1 MTARKKATRK
11 KSAKKK
17 ASRKKSA
24 SNKAKMLSFLEGKV
38 AISTRG
44 ELDVSETENRVV
56 HVPELDD
63 FFIVQ
68 GGGGTAWWSVELD
81 HSATLEEV
89 VSPHWD
95 PKPSDGAGEVGSR
108 NVAHLPGVE
117 VHEWIEGEAYNTGDV
132 IWDESGYEDPKK
144 LKGKVKYLATALGE
158 EPADVLAWEF
168 PELEDRV
175 LDWVRELVDTEEAPR
190 TGSASRSQTR
200 FFLPVSD
207 MRRASRSDPNLIRS
221 PGY

>member
-17 ASRKKSA
+17 ATRNKSG
-24 SNKAKMLSFLEGKV
+24 SKKAKILSFLEGKV
-38 AISTRG
+38 AISARG

-56 HVPELDD
+56 HVSELDD
-63 FFIVQ
+63 FFVVQ

-95 PKPSDGAGEVGSR
+95 PKPSDSAGEVGSR

-117 VHEWIEGEAYNTGDV
+117 VHEWTEG
-132 IWDESGYEDPKK
+132 
-144 LKGKVKYLATALGE
+144 
-158 EPADVLAWEF
+158 
-168 PELEDRV
+168 
-175 LDWVRELVDTEEAPR
+175 
-190 TGSASRSQTR
+190 Q
-200 FFLPVSD
+200 
-207 MRRASRSDPNLIRS
+207 ASRSDPNLIHS
-221 PGY
+221 PG